1 MILDSFINKSALAPR
16 TERSNPT
23 NRHTVFMPRTNS
35 GIFVNE
41 DTALKYS
48 AVFSAVR
55 LLSETVGSLPWQELK
70 RLDSGDKEIVTDTN
84 VARIIGKRPNEETY
98 PFTFKETLMAHAT
111 MWGNGY
117 AEIERNMAGEPLAMW
132 VITPNRVTV
141 RRNSNRD
148 IIYEISNNR
157 QDNTVIAA
165 KNMFHLRGLGF
176 DGVVGYSVIAHASQ
190 SIGLGIATEVYG
202 SSFFGNSSIPSG
214 VLKYPEKLSEEAK
227 KNLKNSFE
235 DAHRGVNRG
244 SVVAVLEEGL
254 DYKSIGIPPEDA
266 QFLETRRFQ
275 VTDIARW
282 FRVPP
287 HMIGDLEKSSFNNIE
302 EQSKDF
308 VTNSIV
314 SWALRFEQEA
324 DIKLLSSNRAG
335 RFFTKMNLNGLLR
348 GDTQSRFEG
357 YAIGRQWGW
366 LSVNEI
372 RRFEDMN
379 SLPGDEGNQYLMPTN
394 MTTSEK
400 FLEEDDEEETEQPVD
415 EAENNDVDVDE
426 TEGEE
431 ETTEDEG
438 LSTTKASYKHL
449 LVECMERIL
458 RRESHRV
465 DVIQA
470 RAGGSKDRFV
480 GEIDAFYVQHHEYM
494 DKELCATISSILA
507 SCPSPGGEKMRN
519 DMTNLAIGFYVQRHM
534 EQSKCDIL
542 AAYDDGDTSAWKN
555 ELRPGESADY
565 LIDKVIDAGLM
576 AECMK

>member
-1 MILDSFINKSALAPR
+1 MLLSSFVKRSLAPR

-23 NRHTVFMPRTNS
+23 NRHTIFMPRTNS

-55 LLSETVGSLPWQELK
+55 LLSETVGSLPWQQLK
-70 RLDSGDKEIVTDTN
+70 RLDNGNKEVVTDTN

-141 RRNSNRD
+141 GRNSSRD

-157 QDNTVIAA
+157 QDSTVIAA

-176 DGVVGYSVIAHASQ
+176 DGVVGYSVIAHAAQ
-190 SIGLGIATEVYG
+190 SIGLGLATELYG

-214 VLKYPEKLSEEAK
+214 VLKHPEKLSEEAK
-227 KNLKNSFE
+227 KNLKNSWN
-235 DAHRGVNRG
+235 DNHQGVNRG

-302 EQSKDF
+302 QQSIEF

-324 DIKLLSSNRAG
+324 DIKLLGSNRAG

-348 GDTQSRFEG
+348 GDTQSRFAG
-357 YAIGRQWGW
+357 YATGRQWGW

-372 RRFEDMN
+372 RSFEDMN
-379 SLPGDEGNQYLMPTN
+379 SLPGDEGDQYLMPTN

-400 FLEEDDEEETEQPVD
+400 FLEEDDEEETEQSVD
-415 EAENNDVDVDE
+415 EAENGDVDE
-426 TEGEE
+426 EENENEE
-431 ETTEDEG
+431 ETTDDEG
-438 LSTTKASYKHL
+438 LSTAKTSYKHL
-449 LVECMERIL
+449 LVECMDRIL

-470 RAGGSKDRFV
+470 RAGGNKDRFI
-480 GEIDAFYVQHHEYM
+480 GEVDAFYWQHGEYM
-494 DKELCATISSILA
+494 KRELSAAISSILS
-507 SCPSPGGEKMRN
+507 SCPSPDGEKMRN
-519 DMTNLAIGFYVQRHM
+519 GMIGISIDFYIQSHA
-534 EQSKCDIL
+534 EQSKCEIL
-542 AAYDDGDTSAWKN
+542 AAYDDGDTSKWAN
-555 ELRPGESADY
+555 ESRSGESADY
-565 LIDKVIDAGLM
+565 LIDKVINAGLM